1 LDFTVKIYAR
11 KFLAARC
18 RLSLMVVH
26 VINLTISL
34 MIDLCFPYYFTMQYL
49 EDEKCMRHRDDEK
62 APRQL

>member
-1 LDFTVKIYAR
+1 
-11 KFLAARC
+11 
-18 RLSLMVVH
+18 MVVH